1 MTHNSS
7 VNFKLTHF
15 LLWIKGSHQI
25 FNFETFECS
34 GKNLPNHK
42 SVFLQILHHFSVS
55 WNITPL
61 YFFSSDI
68 LYFVQ
73 KEPINMY
80 TFEAFECSG
89 QNSSN
94 YLCQFWNNRSIPK
107 LQVSFSSNFA
117 PLFSV
122 MKELILSESYKVST
136 KKVQRSYLSC
146 HWRVIHSLKKN
157 GLAVSN
163 MTWGI
168 CWIFTQPLKSLK
180 VSCRWALFVH
190 GTQHLTCKNTED
202 LSFIT
207 LNSDAKFE

>member
-25 FNFETFECS
+25 FNSENSECS

-68 LYFVQ
+68 LHFVQ
-73 KEPINMY
+73 KEPINMH
-80 TFEAFECSG
+80 TFETFECSG

-94 YLCQFWNNRSIPK
+94 NLCQFWNNSSIPK

-117 PLFSV
+117 SLFSV
-122 MKELILSESYKVST
+122 MKELILSKSYKVSA

-157 GLAVSN
+157 GLAVFEESDEFSPN
-163 MTWGI
+163 PSKAWKFLVNG
-168 CWIFTQPLKSLK
+168 
-180 VSCRWALFVH
+180 LFLSMVH
-190 GTQHLTCKNTED
+190 NIWPTKILRIY
-202 LSFIT
+202 L
-207 LNSDAKFE
+207 L